1 MPDVREIRARHRRTI
16 AHRSNYFDLAI
27 VAACSG
33 ICGYTL
39 APSTPVY
46 QAVEALHYSFPD
58 ECTKAPEQ
66 SSIPTTHA
74 PLVSVPRTSPNAEEI
89 LSWPD
94 YTGKALKEY
103 RAKGYSRGR
112 PSGNTSLTLSR

>member
-1 MPDVREIRARHRRTI
+1 MPDVREIRARHRR
-16 AHRSNYFDLAI
+16 AMVHRSNYFDLTI

-33 ICGYTL
+33 LYGYML
-39 APSTPVY
+39 APSAPVY
-46 QAVEALHYSFPD
+46 QVAEALHYSFPD
-58 ECTKAPEQ
+58 ECSKAPEL

-74 PLVSVPRTSPNAEEI
+74 PIVSVPRTSPNAEEI

-94 YTGKALKEY
+94 YTGRPPKEY
-103 RAKGYSRGR
+103 RSKGYSRGR